1 MARKYDTRLAW
12 DDDFLCHNPGGMK
25 RQPTAPPAAPV
36 PALLRHFQAQ
46 RPPRAGSLL
55 ITIFGDAI
63 APRGGAVT
71 LGSLIR
77 LAAPFGLAERAVRT
91 SVARLAREGW
101 LVSRRDGR
109 RSEYRLTRAGGARFA
124 EATRRIYGENPRSWN
139 GRWTLVVLPAGAG
152 PRREAHAELRWL
164 GFGQLNAAL
173 FAHPSCTLAEA
184 RVWLRNV
191 GGLRGAVL
199 LNSSDSG
206 LAADREIVARGWN
219 LAELARRYR
228 RFVARFSAVE
238 PAFAANGVSPE
249 TAFLVRTLL
258 IHEYRK
264 IHLQDPMLPPVL
276 LPEDW
281 VGGAAYEVC
290 RRLYARVFADAEQYL
305 SGAAH
310 RLRRALP
317 AANSAAHTRFGG
329 LRALHP
335 NRSAVRSSIEAAR
348 ALRARRASGS
358 ACR

>member
-1 MARKYDTRLAW
+1 MAHKYDTRLAW
-12 DDDFLCHNPGGMK
+12 DDDFLCHNLGRMK

-36 PALLRHFQAQ
+36 PALLRHFHAQ
-46 RPPRAGSLL
+46 RPLRAGSLL

-152 PRREAHAELRWL
+152 PRREAQAELRWL

-191 GGLRGAVL
+191 GGLRGALL

-206 LAADREIVARGWN
+206 FAADREIVARGWD
-219 LAELARRYR
+219 LAQLARRYG

-238 PAFAANGVSPE
+238 PAFATNGVSPE

-264 IHLQDPMLPPVL
+264 LHLQDPMLPPVL
-276 LPEDW
+276 LPKDW

-310 RLRRALP
+310 QLRRALP

-329 LRALHP
+329 LRTPHP
-335 NRSAVRSSIEAAR
+335 SRSALRSSIEVAR
-348 ALRARRASGS
+348 CVAPRGASGS